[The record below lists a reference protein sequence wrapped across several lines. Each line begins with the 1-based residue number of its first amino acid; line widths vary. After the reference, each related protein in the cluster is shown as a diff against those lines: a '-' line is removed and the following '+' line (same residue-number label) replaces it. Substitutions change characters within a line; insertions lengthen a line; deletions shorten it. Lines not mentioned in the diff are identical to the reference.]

1 VTGLRG
7 VGALLGAAVLAGC
20 TAEPVTAP
28 PLQSRVEVDTP
39 ALRQVKAEI
48 GVEPCPEVDGRRSD
62 LPELVLPCLG
72 GGRDVS
78 LAAIEGPAV
87 VSMWASWC
95 GPCREELPLLQRLH
109 EEAGD
114 GLTVLGVDYQD
125 PRPDWALG
133 LLAETG
139 ARFPQVA
146 DPGGSLADEYRFR
159 GLPVV
164 LLVAEDGQVTPEV
177 GEVESY
183 SELGALVEEH
193 TGVSLTRR

>member
-1 VTGLRG
+1 VLLA
-7 VGALLGAAVLAGC
+7 GAVLAGAVLAGC
-20 TAEPVTAP
+20 TADPVTTP
-28 PLQSRVEVDTP
+28 RSQSRVEVDTP
-39 ALRQVKAEI
+39 ALREVKAEL
-48 GVEPCPEVDGRRSD
+48 GVEPCPEVDGRGSD
-62 LPELVLPCLG
+62 LPDLVLPCLG
-72 GGRDVS
+72 GGPDVS

-95 GPCREELPLLQRLH
+95 GPCRAELPFYQRLH

-114 GLTVLGVDYQD
+114 RLTVLGVDYQD
-125 PRPDWALG
+125 RQPDWALG

-146 DPGGSLADEYRFR
+146 DPGGSLADEYRFI

-164 LLVAEDGQVTPEV
+164 LLVDADGRVTRQV
-177 GEVESY
+177 GEIKSY
-183 SELGALVEEH
+183 AELKELVQER

>member
-1 VTGLRG
+1 MIRVRG
-7 VGALLGAAVLAGC
+7 AGALLGAVVLAGC
-20 TAEPVTAP
+20 TADPATAP
-28 PLQSRVEVDTP
+28 RLQSRVEVDTP
-39 ALRQVKAEI
+39 ALREVKAELGI
-48 GVEPCPEVDGRRSD
+48 EPCPEVGGRGSD

-87 VSMWASWC
+87 VSLWASWC
-95 GPCREELPLLQRLH
+95 GPCRAELPFYQRLH

-114 GLTVLGVDYQD
+114 RLTVLGVDYQD
-125 PRPDWALG
+125 RQPDWALG

-146 DPGGSLADEYRFR
+146 DPGGSLAEEYRFL

-164 LLVAEDGQVTPEV
+164 LLVGEDGRVTREV
-177 GEVESY
+177 GEIESY
-183 SELGALVEEH
+183 AELRDLVEEH